1 MKDKWM
7 NIGFDSDELL
17 PYLEPSA
24 DLNDPARIR
33 KYIVYLVLHVHLSQL
48 RKRVIYSLQFV
59 NLYHLN

>member
-7 NIGFDSDELL
+7 NIGFDAEELT

-33 KYIVYLVLHVHLSQL
+33 E
-48 RKRVIYSLQFV
+48 
-59 NLYHLN
+59 